1 MISASAAPAVAAL
14 VAGGLIA
21 LILKGRL
28 GAPLDRPNE
37 RSLHSRPVPRSG
49 GLPMMAGV
57 LAAFLLLP
65 APVAIA
71 VPALALACVS
81 LVDDWRGLPIAIR
94 LAVHAAAAA
103 AFAWLALEA
112 SPWWTQLAAALAVLW
127 MTNLYNFM
135 DGSDGLA
142 GGMAALGFGFLGF
155 AAYPADDAIGL
166 AAFCIAAAALAFL
179 AFNFHPA
186 RIFMGDVGSIPIGF
200 MAAAFGLLGWQ
211 RGLWPLWYPAAVF
224 SPFIVDASATLVK
237 RIVCG
242 ERFWEPHREHYY
254 QRLVRLGWGHRKT
267 ALAEYALML
276 FCGILSH
283 WALGQPLY
291 LQLIVILTL
300 ATLFVCLAASI
311 DVAWR
316 RASGRAPSSHHGTR

>member
-1 MISASAAPAVAAL
+1 LISASAAPAVAAL

-37 RSLHSRPVPRSG
+37 RSLHSQPVPRSG
-49 GLPMMAGV
+49 GLPIMVGV

-65 APVAIA
+65 APIAIA
-71 VPALALACVS
+71 VPAFALACVS

-94 LAVHAAAAA
+94 LSVHAAAAA
-103 AFAWLALEA
+103 AYAWLALGA
-112 SPWWTQLAAALAVLW
+112 LPWWTQLAAALAVLW

-142 GGMAALGFGFLGF
+142 GGMTVLGFGFLGF
-155 AAYPADDAIGL
+155 AASPANDAIAL

-179 AFNFHPA
+179 VFNFHPA
-186 RIFMGDVGSIPIGF
+186 RIFMGDVGSIPLGF

-211 RGLWPLWYPAAVF
+211 RGLWPLWFPAAVF

-237 RIVCG
+237 RILCG

-276 FCGILSH
+276 FCGMLSH
-283 WALGQPLY
+283 WALGRPLY
-291 LQLIVILTL
+291 LQLIVIMTL

-311 DVAWR
+311 DLAWR
-316 RASGRAPSSHHGTR
+316 RASGRAPGSHHGTR

>member
-1 MISASAAPAVAAL
+1 VISASAAPAVAAL

>member
-1 MISASAAPAVAAL
+1 MISTSAAPAVAAII
-14 VAGGLIA
+14 AWGLIV
-21 LILKGRL
+21 LMLRKRDGM
-28 GAPLDRPNE
+28 PLDRPNP
-37 RSLHSRPVPRSG
+37 RSLHAQPMPRSG
-49 GLPMMAGV
+49 GAAIMAGT
-57 LAAFLLLP
+57 LAAFALLA
-65 APVAIA
+65 APIAI
-71 VPALALACVS
+71 VGPALLLACVS
-81 LVDDWRGLPIAIR
+81 LADDWRGLPIPIR
-94 LAVHAAAAA
+94 LVAHAAAAA
-103 AFAWLALEA
+103 AFVWLALGTL
-112 SPWWTQLAAALAVLW
+112 PWWLQLAAALAVMW

-142 GGMAALGFGFLGF
+142 GGMTALGFGFLGF

-166 AAFCIAAAALAFL
+166 AAFCIAATALAFL
-179 AFNFHPA
+179 VFNFHPA

-254 QRLVRLGWGHRKT
+254 QRLVRLGWGHRRT

-276 FCGILSH
+276 FCGILSY

-311 DVAWR
+311 DLAWR